1 MENGDAL
8 YARIAELEEENEKL
22 KKDKEYLRDLVN
34 TFLLAE
40 LEKEREEDTEDE
52 DEDSDEEGCLNCYYI
67 CRHCFAFGTED
78 PDCTR
83 CGRKRCVLL
92 YQERNAFMA
101 LRSMAFRSMA
111 IQAATDLLAIQA
123 ANEVDLI
130 GHNE

>member
-1 MENGDAL
+1 MLLKEGNKKRVMEVWSDVYEFHRSTGLID
-8 YARIAELEEENEKL
+8 
-22 KKDKEYLRDLVN
+22 
-34 TFLLAE
+34 F
-40 LEKEREEDTEDE
+40 EEDDTDDEDE

-78 PDCTR
+78 PDCSR

-92 YQERNAFMA
+92 YQERNA
-101 LRSMAFRSMA
+101 SMA

-130 GHNE
+130 GHRLAKGKSKNDDER